1 MDDEKLAVQLNLND
15 FESMFELK
23 TNAMSE
29 EVRLKKEAGKLSEKR
44 KAHCSTVRF
53 PHFKLKWFVNQPGV
67 F

>member
-29 EVRLKKEAGKLSEKR
+29 EVRLRKEAGKITQENINV
-44 KAHCSTVRF
+44 ACSI
-53 PHFKLKWFVNQPGV
+53 LEILD
-67 F
+67 